1 MPKRRTG
8 FTLIELLVGIAI
20 IAVLIAPA
28 PACGS
33 RRRRARR
40 AAAGS
45 NASTTLE
52 ADGPRPPLRIKISS
66 GSFPTTTIRFIGDPT
81 LHRLRLWGDVH
92 VPIHEML
99 PQLEQGPLYNAINF
113 TYQYSPYGQSDVAGV
128 PVNSTAAGALVGVF
142 VCPSDRMGIPGIS
155 GYGAGRSGVIVPDS
169 NYMANAGTKIVL
181 GNTWG
186 ASFGA
191 GPTTAGSDDGAM
203 TEYHAVKLSEFGDGT
218 SNTILLGEWGRGPL
232 GIGNG
237 DWLAAGGDG
246 VQRVTSVGINRRYAE
261 PLPFAA
267 RMPEVDNTPQQGM
280 QSGVGFGSNHPG
292 GANFAFADGSV
303 KFLKSTTDLRVLSG
317 LGTRAGG
324 EVISASDY

>member
-1 MPKRRTG
+1 MQKRRTA
-8 FTLIELLVGIAI
+8 FTLIELLVVIAI
-20 IAVLIAPA
+20 IAALIGLLLPA
-28 PACGS
+28 VQAA
-33 RRRRARR
+33 REAARR
-40 AAAGS
+40 IQCVNNLKQMGLALHS
-45 NASTTLE
+45 YQDQL
-52 ADGPRPPLRIKISS
+52 
-66 GSFPTTTIRFIGDPT
+66 GSFPTTTIRFKGDPT
-81 LHRLRLWGDVH
+81 CIACAYGAMYTFRSM
-92 VPIHEML
+92 ML

-142 VCPSDRMGIPGIS
+142 VCPSDRMGTPGIS

-169 NYMANAGTKIVL
+169 NYMANAGTQIVL

-186 ASFGA
+186 ASSGA
-191 GPTTAGSDDGAM
+191 GPTPAGSDDGAM

-232 GIGNG
+232 GVGNG
-237 DWLAAGGDG
+237 DWLATGGDG
-246 VQRVTSVGINRRYAE
+246 VQRVTSAGINRRYAE

-267 RMPEVDNTPQQGM
+267 RMPEVANTPQQGT
-280 QSGVGFGSNHPG
+280 QSNIGFGSYHPG

-303 KFLKSTTDLRVLSG
+303 KFLKETTDLRVLSA

-324 EVISASDY
+324 EVVSPSDY